1 MKPKISRRYDA
12 LVRFL
17 RDTMT
22 NESITHRIRFQA
34 AERLSEIYA
43 RHDEAAEKAAA
54 RKHRF
59 DTKALIT
66 QEQQEGTEASQTP
79 TQDHE
84 QEQLTTQAD
93 IQRFLDSIQKPE
105 PSTDA
110 AAE

>member
-1 MKPKISRRYDA
+1 MTKVSRRYDK
-12 LVRFL
+12 LVKFF
-17 RDTMT
+17 RDTLA
-22 NESITHRIRFQA
+22 NESITHRVRMQA

-54 RKHRF
+54 RKDRAE
-59 DTKALIT
+59 TRAVSG
-66 QEQQEGTEASQTP
+66 QSQQGATEASQTP

-105 PSTDA
+105 PETTD
-110 AAE
+110 EVCD